1 MSAFASCG
9 HAALWAIGSY
19 VPIADI
25 GLFDHLV
32 GECSG
37 SLVRFQ
43 CFCARTVTTC
53 LSPFASAKSVSPL
66 RGRPSAAQDFYS
78 GELEPSLIVMSL
90 FVPLK
95 QKSTYFIHFHRRKL
109 EGTRRYVDIQ
119 FGDVQ
124 DFYKL
129 KVGVW
134 NAVH

>member
-1 MSAFASCG
+1 MSALASCG
-9 HAALWAIGSY
+9 HNAANAY
-19 VPIADI
+19 RRFVPIADI

-37 SLVRFQ
+37 S
-43 CFCARTVTTC
+43 RTVTTC
-53 LSPFASAKSVSPL
+53 LSPFASAKSGSPP
-66 RGRPSAAQDFYS
+66 RGRPSAAQDFSS
-78 GELEPSLIVMSL
+78 GELGPSLIVMGL

-124 DFYKL
+124 DFYEL